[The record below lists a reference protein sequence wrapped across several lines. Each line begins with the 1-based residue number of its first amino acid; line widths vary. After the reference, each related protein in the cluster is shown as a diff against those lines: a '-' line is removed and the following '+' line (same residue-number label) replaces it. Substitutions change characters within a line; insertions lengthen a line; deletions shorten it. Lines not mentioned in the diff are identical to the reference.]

1 MDFVKFCD
9 IMYHYIPYNCKYIN
23 FMDANTIKVYFDG
36 NCGLCSKEISYYK
49 RIDKIN
55 TFDWVNIYNDDTD
68 LKKFGITKSEAL
80 MELHALDE
88 NGKMYKGVDS
98 FILIWRNLSFFW
110 SILGIL
116 VSFYPIYLIAKF
128 AYRKFAIQRFNKLG
142 YCDIKIN

>member
-1 MDFVKFCD
+1 MSL
-9 IMYHYIPYNCKYIN
+9 
-23 FMDANTIKVYFDG
+23 NTIKVYFDG
-36 NCGLCSKEISYYK
+36 NCGLCSKEINYYNK
-49 RIDKIN
+49 IDKKNI
-55 TFDWVNIYNDDTD
+55 FEWVNIYTNDTD

-98 FILIWRNLSFFW
+98 FILIWKNLSFFW

-116 VSFYPIYLIAKF
+116 VSFYPIYLTAKF

>member
-1 MDFVKFCD
+1 MSL
-9 IMYHYIPYNCKYIN
+9 
-23 FMDANTIKVYFDG
+23 NTIKVYFDG
-36 NCGLCSKEISYYK
+36 NCGLCSKEINYYSK
-49 RIDKIN
+49 IDKKNI
-55 TFDWVNIYNDDTD
+55 FEWVNIYTQDTD
-68 LKKFGITKSEAL
+68 LKKLGITKSEAL

-98 FILIWRNLSFFW
+98 FILIWKNISFFW

-116 VSFYPIYLIAKF
+116 VSFYPIYLTAKF

>member
-1 MDFVKFCD
+1 MSK
-9 IMYHYIPYNCKYIN
+9 
-23 FMDANTIKVYFDG
+23 NTIKVYFDG
-36 NCGLCSKEISYYK
+36 NCGLCSKEINYYSK
-49 RIDKIN
+49 IDKKNILE
-55 TFDWVNIYNDDTD
+55 WVNIYTHDID
-68 LKKFGITKSEAL
+68 LKKLGITNPEAL

-88 NGKMYKGVDS
+88 NGKMYKCVES
-98 FILIWRNLSFFW
+98 FILIWKNLSFFW

>member
-1 MDFVKFCD
+1 M
-9 IMYHYIPYNCKYIN
+9 PL
-23 FMDANTIKVYFDG
+23 NTIKVYFDG
-36 NCGLCSKEISYYK
+36 NCGLCSKEINYYRK
-49 RIDKIN
+49 IDKKNI
-55 TFDWVNIYNDDTD
+55 FEWVNIYIHDTD
-68 LKKFGITKSEAL
+68 LEKLGITKSEAL

>member
-1 MDFVKFCD
+1 MSKN
-9 IMYHYIPYNCKYIN
+9 P
-23 FMDANTIKVYFDG
+23 IKVYFDG
-36 NCGLCSKEISYYK
+36 NCGLCSKEINYYK
-49 RIDKIN
+49 KIDKKNI
-55 TFDWVNIYNDDTD
+55 FEWVNIYTHDTD

-98 FILIWRNLSFFW
+98 FILIWKNLSFFW

-116 VSFYPIYLIAKF
+116 VSFYPIYLTAKF

>member
-1 MDFVKFCD
+1 MSS
-9 IMYHYIPYNCKYIN
+9 
-23 FMDANTIKVYFDG
+23 NTIKVYFDG
-36 NCGLCSKEISYYK
+36 NCGLCSKEINYYR
-49 RIDKIN
+49 RIDQKKK
-55 TFDWVNIYNDDTD
+55 FEWVNIYIHDTD
-68 LKKFGITKSEAL
+68 LNKLGITKSEAL